1 MKGMYVGAVNQF
13 MIINQGLQSATVKLV
28 TSDKKMLECM
38 QPPPPPPG
46 DTPLYGI
53 YRYVQ
58 PQRVCFSAVL
68 VINKVSILADFSHL
82 GLKKG
87 MVFAL
92 QPWYGYVFKKPLFH
106 HYRKENQQKPFTNY
120 VYSNFTLVWTKELV
134 LMLVRNK
141 VLIYKSDHK

>member
-1 MKGMYVGAVNQF
+1 
-13 MIINQGLQSATVKLV
+13 MIIKQGLQSATVKLV

-38 QPPPPPPG
+38 TPPPPG
-46 DTPLYGI
+46 GGTPLYGI

-92 QPWYGYVFKKPLFH
+92 QP
-106 HYRKENQQKPFTNY
+106 
-120 VYSNFTLVWTKELV
+120 
-134 LMLVRNK
+134 
-141 VLIYKSDHK
+141 